1 MRRLLILL
9 IFVLSFVSSA
19 FAQDLF
25 QDGRLNTDI
34 AAPIILYCSTNN
46 DGIEAYIPKADAD
59 ASRFLLRATRAQIEL
74 ALAQAIN
81 SNAPILITAGS
92 AGSFLYAYADRTLS
106 FTSRG
111 RDYSTS
117 VSATVCGTFTPN
129 FFTANQVP
137 AVVITTPKPSKTTTT
152 QATPAPTSSNT
163 GSRTYTVQTGDNLF
177 RIGLRFGVPYQQ
189 IATANG
195 ITDPTKISVGQVLII
210 P

>member
-137 AVVITTPKPSKTTTT
+137 AVVITTPKPSKTTST

-163 GSRTYTVQTGDNLF
+163 GSSTYTVQTGDNLF

>member
-163 GSRTYTVQTGDNLF
+163 GSRTYTVQMGDNLF

>member
-1 MRRLLILL
+1 MRRLLLIL
-9 IFVLSFVSSA
+9 IVAFSFVSSA

-25 QDGRLNTDI
+25 QDGRLNTDV

-92 AGSFLYAYADRTLS
+92 AGSFLYAYADRTLT

-111 RDYSTS
+111 RNYSTS

-137 AVVITTPKPSKTTTT
+137 AVVITTPKPNASTSST
-152 QATPAPTSSNT
+152 QATPATPST
-163 GSRTYTVQTGDNLF
+163 GSRTYTVQKGDNLF

-195 ITDPTKISVGQVLII
+195 ITDPTKISVGQVLTI